1 MKYIKS
7 CGFVVYKRINNENF
21 YLIIQSLN
29 GDIGF
34 PKGHMEEDET
44 ELQTAIRELKEET
57 GVTVDYV
64 PNFREQIE
72 YKLPKTN
79 NVMKQSIYFLGNCT
93 SDNIVCQETEVSEA
107 KFVSYENALEI
118 LTFDETKSILKNA
131 ELFLRNIHRSISP

>member
-131 ELFLRNIHRSISP
+131 ELFIRNIHRSISP